1 LVVNVEKRAWQSVLD
16 AEVQRWSA
24 MPFLE
29 LVMRVRDVAVY
40 EVEFREKKYQFEVEL
55 LRDTEKQLEIMI
67 AADDGVLP
75 RSLHPLTQIIARE
88 KPLP

>member
-1 LVVNVEKRAWQSVLD
+1 MNVEKQAWQSVLD

-24 MPFLE
+24 MPFAE
-29 LVMRVRDVAVY
+29 LVVRLRDMAVY
-40 EVEFREKKYQFEVEL
+40 EVELQEKKYQVEVEL

-67 AADDGVLP
+67 AVDDGVLA
-75 RSLHPLTQIIARE
+75 RSLRPLTQIIARE